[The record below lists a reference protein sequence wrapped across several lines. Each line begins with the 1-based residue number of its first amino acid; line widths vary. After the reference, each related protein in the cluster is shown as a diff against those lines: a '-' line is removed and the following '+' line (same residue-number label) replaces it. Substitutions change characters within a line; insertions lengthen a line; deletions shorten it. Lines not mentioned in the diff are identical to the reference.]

1 MKKIRVTLRSKT
13 ISGGRKSLYLD
24 FYPAITDPQTGL
36 ETRREFL
43 KLYIYEKPKGFTE
56 KLNNSENLRM
66 AEMICTRRR
75 NEVNKEFIY
84 TPFELEQLRRKEIAQ
99 RPFVQYFKKQA
110 DKRIGKNWEIWDTA
124 ICHFENFAG
133 GRKIT
138 FQDITI
144 PFIDDYREYLLNAK
158 NRRNTGK
165 KIARNTA
172 LSYFNKLK
180 ATLKK
185 AYKEG
190 LLQTDVNAGIEG
202 IKEQESQRD
211 YLTLEE
217 AGLLFRTPCQKEI
230 VKRVSLFSIL
240 TGMRYS
246 DIAKLRWKEVQHTLN
261 EGYYIR
267 FTQKKTQKQE
277 SLPIPLQA
285 YEILG
290 KPGGHEDQVFP
301 GLKKWDFDRFIP
313 PWVAAAGITKH
324 ITFHCFRHTYATLQI
339 AGGTDLLT
347 VSKMLGHKSIKTTQ
361 IYTKVIDESKR
372 TAADKIKFW

>member
-1 MKKIRVTLRSKT
+1 MRRVNVTLRKKA
-13 ISGGRKSLYLD
+13 ISNGRQSLYLD
-24 FYPAITDPQTGL
+24 FYPPVLNPETGQYS
-36 ETRREFL
+36 RREYL
-43 KLYIYEKPKGFTE
+43 KLYLFDKPKSFTE
-56 KLNNSENLRM
+56 KLNNSEHQKT
-66 AEMICTRRR
+66 AEIICIRRQ

-84 TPFELEQLRRKEIAQ
+84 TPFELEQLRLKAIGIKS
-99 RPFVQYFKKQA
+99 FLDYFKKQG
-110 DKRIGKNWEIWDTA
+110 DKRTGSNWDIWDTA
-124 ICHFENFAG
+124 IRHFEAFLQC
-133 GRKIT
+133 K
-138 FQDITI
+138 DILFRDLTVS
-144 PFIDDYREYLLNAK
+144 FVDDYRDYLLTAK
-158 NRRNTGK
+158 NRRNADK

-190 LLQTDVNAGIEG
+190 LLQRDINSGIEG
-202 IKEQESQRD
+202 INEQESQRN

-217 AGLLFRTPCQKEI
+217 ATLLVKTPCKKEI

-261 EGYYIR
+261 DGYYIR
-267 FTQKKTQKQE
+267 FTQKKTEKQE
-277 SLPIPLQA
+277 NMPISQNA
-285 YEILG
+285 FEILG
-290 KPGGHEDQVFP
+290 QTGNPEDMIFP
-301 GLKKWDFDRFIP
+301 KLRKWDFDRLVP
-313 PWVAAAGITKH
+313 LWVASAGIKKH

-361 IYTKVIDESKR
+361 IYTKVIDERKR
-372 TAADKIKFW
+372 EATDKIKFW